1 MFLPGEKKRMSKDVP
16 PKAQLTI
23 EDARLVLIQPYITE
37 KTFNMIEKEN
47 KLVFIVRERSTKQTI
62 KEAVSVLYD
71 ADVADINTLRT
82 IRGKK
87 ATVRFSSP
95 NGARDLATTLGLV

>member
-1 MFLPGEKKRMSKDVP
+1 MSKDVSA
-16 PKAQLTI
+16 KDHLSV
-23 EDARLVLIQPYITE
+23 EDARSVLIQPYITE

-47 KLVFIVRERSTKQTI
+47 KLVFIVRERTTKQLI
-62 KEAVSVLYD
+62 REAMSVLYG
-71 ADVADINTLRT
+71 AEVADINTSRT

-87 ATVRFSSP
+87 AALKFSDP

>member
-1 MFLPGEKKRMSKDVP
+1 MSKDVP
-16 PKAQLTI
+16 AKDQLSV
-23 EDARLVLIQPYITE
+23 EDARSVLIQPYITE

-47 KLVFIVRERSTKQTI
+47 KLVFIVRERSTKQLI
-62 KEAVSVLYD
+62 REAMSVLYG
-71 ADVADINTLRT
+71 AEVADINTSRT

-87 ATVRFSSP
+87 ATLKFGDP

>member
-1 MFLPGEKKRMSKDVP
+1 MSKDVP
-16 PKAQLTI
+16 AKDLLSI
-23 EDARLVLIQPYITE
+23 EDARSILIQPYITE

-47 KLVFIVRERSTKQTI
+47 KLVFIVRERSTKQLI
-62 KEAVSVLYD
+62 REAMSVLYD
-71 ADVADINTLRT
+71 ADVIDINTFRT

-87 ATVRFSSP
+87 AAVKFSDP

>member
-1 MFLPGEKKRMSKDVP
+1 MSKEAPAKKELSV
-16 PKAQLTI
+16 
-23 EDARLVLIQPYITE
+23 EDARSVLVQPYITE

-47 KLVFIVRERSTKQTI
+47 KLIFIVREKSTKQLI
-62 KEAVSVLYD
+62 REAMSVLYD
-71 ADVADINTLRT
+71 VEVIDINTART

-87 ATVRFSSP
+87 AAVRFRDP

>member
-1 MFLPGEKKRMSKDVP
+1 MSKEAPAKEELSV
-16 PKAQLTI
+16 
-23 EDARLVLIQPYITE
+23 EDARSVLVQPYITE

-47 KLVFIVRERSTKQTI
+47 KLIFIVREKSTKQLI
-62 KEAVSVLYD
+62 REAMSVLYD
-71 ADVADINTLRT
+71 VEVIDINTART

-87 ATVRFSSP
+87 AAVRFRDP

>member
-1 MFLPGEKKRMSKDVP
+1 MSKETPAKD
-16 PKAQLTI
+16 QLSI
-23 EDARLVLIQPYITE
+23 EDARSVLIQPYITE

-47 KLVFIVRERSTKQTI
+47 KLIFIVREKSTKQLI
-62 KEAVSVLYD
+62 REAMSVLYD
-71 ADVADINTLRT
+71 VEVIDINTART

-87 ATVRFSSP
+87 AAVRFRDP

>member
-1 MFLPGEKKRMSKDVP
+1 MRKEAPAKD
-16 PKAQLTI
+16 QLSI
-23 EDARLVLIQPYITE
+23 EDARSVLIQPYITE

-47 KLVFIVRERSTKQTI
+47 KLIFIVREKSTKQLI
-62 KEAVSVLYD
+62 REAMSVLYD
-71 ADVADINTLRT
+71 VEVIDINTART

-87 ATVRFSSP
+87 AAVRFRDP

>member
-1 MFLPGEKKRMSKDVP
+1 MSKEAPAKD
-16 PKAQLTI
+16 QLSI
-23 EDARLVLIQPYITE
+23 EDARSVLIQPYITE

-47 KLVFIVRERSTKQTI
+47 KVIFIVREKSTKQLI
-62 KEAVSVLYD
+62 REAMSVLYD
-71 ADVADINTLRT
+71 VEVIDINTART

-87 ATVRFSSP
+87 AAVRFRDP

>member
-1 MFLPGEKKRMSKDVP
+1 MSKDAP
-16 PKAQLTI
+16 AKDQISI
-23 EDARLVLIQPYITE
+23 EDARSVLIQPYITE

-47 KLVFIVRERSTKQTI
+47 KLIFIVREKSTKQLI
-62 KEAVSVLYD
+62 REAMSVLYD
-71 ADVADINTLRT
+71 VEVIDINTART

-87 ATVRFSSP
+87 AAVRFRDP

>member
-1 MFLPGEKKRMSKDVP
+1 MSKETPAKDH
-16 PKAQLTI
+16 LSI
-23 EDARLVLIQPYITE
+23 EDARSVLIQPYITE

-47 KLVFIVRERSTKQTI
+47 KLIFIVREKSTKQLI
-62 KEAVSVLYD
+62 REAMSVLYD
-71 ADVADINTLRT
+71 VEVIDINTART

-87 ATVRFSSP
+87 AAVRFRDP

>member
-1 MFLPGEKKRMSKDVP
+1 MSKDAP
-16 PKAQLTI
+16 AKDLLSI
-23 EDARLVLIQPYITE
+23 EDARSVLIQPYITE

-47 KLVFIVRERSTKQTI
+47 KLVFIVRERSTKQLI
-62 KEAVSVLYD
+62 REAMSVLYD
-71 ADVADINTLRT
+71 AEVIDINTLRT

-87 ATVRFSSP
+87 AAVKFSDP

>member
-1 MFLPGEKKRMSKDVP
+1 MSKETAAKD
-16 PKAQLTI
+16 QLSI
-23 EDARLVLIQPYITE
+23 EDARSVLIQPYITE

-47 KLVFIVRERSTKQTI
+47 KLIFIVREKSTKQLI
-62 KEAVSVLYD
+62 REAMSVLYD
-71 ADVADINTLRT
+71 VEVIDINTART

-87 ATVRFSSP
+87 AAVRFRDP

>member
-1 MFLPGEKKRMSKDVP
+1 MSEE
-16 PKAQLTI
+16 AQTSSQLSI
-23 EDARLVLIQPYITE
+23 EDARSILIQPYITE

-47 KLVFIVRERSTKQTI
+47 KLVFIVRERSSKQLITQAI
-62 KEAVSVLYD
+62 SVLYD
-71 ADVADINTLRT
+71 ADVVEVNTSRT

-87 ATVRFSSP
+87 ATVKFSDP

>member
-1 MFLPGEKKRMSKDVP
+1 MSKETPAKD
-16 PKAQLTI
+16 QLYI
-23 EDARLVLIQPYITE
+23 EDARSVLIQPYITE

-47 KLVFIVRERSTKQTI
+47 KLIFIVREKSTKELI
-62 KEAVSVLYD
+62 RKAMSVLYD
-71 ADVADINTLRT
+71 VEVIDINTART

-87 ATVRFSSP
+87 AAVRFRDP

>member
-1 MFLPGEKKRMSKDVP
+1 MSKEAPAKKELSV
-16 PKAQLTI
+16 
-23 EDARLVLIQPYITE
+23 EDARSVLVQPYITE

-47 KLVFIVRERSTKQTI
+47 KLIFIVREKSTKQLI
-62 KEAVSVLYD
+62 REAMSVLYD
-71 ADVADINTLRT
+71 VEVIDINTART

-87 ATVRFSSP
+87 AAVRFRNP

>member
-1 MFLPGEKKRMSKDVP
+1 MSKEATGKDELSV
-16 PKAQLTI
+16 
-23 EDARLVLIQPYITE
+23 EDARSVLVQPYITE

-47 KLVFIVRERSTKQTI
+47 KLIFIVREKSTKQLI
-62 KEAVSVLYD
+62 REAMSVLYD
-71 ADVADINTLRT
+71 VEVIDINTART

-87 ATVRFSSP
+87 AAVRFRDP

>member
-1 MFLPGEKKRMSKDVP
+1 MSKETPAKD
-16 PKAQLTI
+16 QLSI
-23 EDARLVLIQPYITE
+23 EDARSVLIQPYITE

-47 KLVFIVRERSTKQTI
+47 KLIFIVREKSTKHLI
-62 KEAVSVLYD
+62 REAMSVLYD
-71 ADVADINTLRT
+71 VEVIDINTART

-87 ATVRFSSP
+87 AAVRFRDP

>member
-1 MFLPGEKKRMSKDVP
+1 MSKDAP
-16 PKAQLTI
+16 AKDQLSI
-23 EDARLVLIQPYITE
+23 EDARSVLIQPYITE

-47 KLVFIVRERSTKQTI
+47 KLIFIVREKSTKQLI
-62 KEAVSVLYD
+62 REAMSVLYD
-71 ADVADINTLRT
+71 VEVIDINTART

-87 ATVRFSSP
+87 AAVKFSDP

>member
-1 MFLPGEKKRMSKDVP
+1 MSKETPTKD
-16 PKAQLTI
+16 QLSI
-23 EDARLVLIQPYITE
+23 EDARSVLIQPYITE

-47 KLVFIVRERSTKQTI
+47 KLIFIVREKSTKQLI
-62 KEAVSVLYD
+62 REAMSVLYD
-71 ADVADINTLRT
+71 VEVIDINTART

-87 ATVRFSSP
+87 AAVRFRDP

>member
-1 MFLPGEKKRMSKDVP
+1 MSKEAPAKEGLSV
-16 PKAQLTI
+16 
-23 EDARLVLIQPYITE
+23 EDARSVLVQPYITE

-47 KLVFIVRERSTKQTI
+47 KLIFIVREKSTKQLI
-62 KEAVSVLYD
+62 REAMSVLYD
-71 ADVADINTLRT
+71 VEVIDINTART

-87 ATVRFSSP
+87 AAVRFRDP

>member
-1 MFLPGEKKRMSKDVP
+1 MSKETPAKD
-16 PKAQLTI
+16 QLSI
-23 EDARLVLIQPYITE
+23 EDARSVLIQPYITE

-47 KLVFIVRERSTKQTI
+47 KLIFIVREKSTKHLI
-62 KEAVSVLYD
+62 RKAMSVLYD
-71 ADVADINTLRT
+71 VEVIDINTART

-87 ATVRFSSP
+87 AAVRFRDP

>member
-1 MFLPGEKKRMSKDVP
+1 MSKEAPDKDELSV
-16 PKAQLTI
+16 
-23 EDARLVLIQPYITE
+23 EDARSVLVQPYITE

-47 KLVFIVRERSTKQTI
+47 KLIFIVREKSTKQLI
-62 KEAVSVLYD
+62 REAMSVLYD
-71 ADVADINTLRT
+71 VEVIDINTART

-87 ATVRFSSP
+87 AAVRFRDP

>member
-1 MFLPGEKKRMSKDVP
+1 MSKEAPAKD
-16 PKAQLTI
+16 QLSI
-23 EDARLVLIQPYITE
+23 EDARSVLIQPYITE

-47 KLVFIVRERSTKQTI
+47 KLIFIVKEKSTKQLI
-62 KEAVSVLYD
+62 REAMSVLYD
-71 ADVADINTLRT
+71 VEVIDINTART

-87 ATVRFSSP
+87 AAVRFRDP

>member
-1 MFLPGEKKRMSKDVP
+1 MSKEP
-16 PKAQLTI
+16 PAKDQLSI
-23 EDARLVLIQPYITE
+23 EDARSVLIQPYITE

-47 KLVFIVRERSTKQTI
+47 KLIFIVREKSTKQLI
-62 KEAVSVLYD
+62 REAMSVLYD
-71 ADVADINTLRT
+71 VEVIDINTART

-87 ATVRFSSP
+87 AAVRFRDP

>member
-1 MFLPGEKKRMSKDVP
+1 MSKEAPAKD
-16 PKAQLTI
+16 QLSI
-23 EDARLVLIQPYITE
+23 EDARSVLIQPYITE

-47 KLVFIVRERSTKQTI
+47 KLIFIVREKSTKQLI
-62 KEAVSVLYD
+62 REAMSVLYG
-71 ADVADINTLRT
+71 VEVIDINTART

-87 ATVRFSSP
+87 AAVRFRDP

>member
-1 MFLPGEKKRMSKDVP
+1 MSKDAPAKV
-16 PKAQLTI
+16 QLSI
-23 EDARLVLIQPYITE
+23 EDARSVLIQPYITE

-47 KLVFIVRERSTKQTI
+47 KLVFIVRERSTKQLI
-62 KEAVSVLYD
+62 REAMRVLYD
-71 ADVADINTLRT
+71 AEVIDINTLRT

-87 ATVRFSSP
+87 AAVKFSDP

>member
-1 MFLPGEKKRMSKDVP
+1 MSKDVP
-16 PKAQLTI
+16 AKDLLSI
-23 EDARLVLIQPYITE
+23 EDARSVLIQPYITE

-47 KLVFIVRERSTKQTI
+47 KLVFIVRERSTKQLI
-62 KEAVSVLYD
+62 REAMSVLYD
-71 ADVADINTLRT
+71 ADVIDINTFRT

-87 ATVRFSSP
+87 AAVKFSDP